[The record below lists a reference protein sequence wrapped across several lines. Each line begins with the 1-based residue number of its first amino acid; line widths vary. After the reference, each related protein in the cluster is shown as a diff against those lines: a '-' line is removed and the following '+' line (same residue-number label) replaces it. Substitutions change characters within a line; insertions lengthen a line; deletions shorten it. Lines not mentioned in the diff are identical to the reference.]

1 MATTRVCA
9 FCQQTANLTGE
20 HLFAE
25 WVDKLLTKS
34 TSHYVFTDID
44 PKDSS
49 VRRFGGRH
57 LDRTFKCVC
66 KNCNNGW
73 MSDIDNEARDVLK
86 DVILYRARVSFL
98 ASGIR
103 SIAKFTMKNALV
115 ADYMHH
121 TPFFSERQRKQFKE
135 NRELL
140 PGTHAWFGG
149 VVTGRRKKTGLYKL
163 SYGEPPS
170 ETRHGAK
177 LCVFTWSA
185 ECLLLQLVAARW
197 TNLLDLANGWPEL

>member
-1 MATTRVCA
+1 M
-9 FCQQTANLTGE
+9 N
-20 HLFAE
+20 
-25 WVDKLLTKS
+25 
-34 TSHYVFTDID
+34 
-44 PKDSS
+44 
-49 VRRFGGRH
+49 
-57 LDRTFKCVC
+57 
-66 KNCNNGW
+66 
-73 MSDIDNEARDVLK
+73 DIDNEARNVLK

-197 TNLLDLANGWPEL
+197 TNLLDLANGWPELAQDPRSNRIMCPFWPIPLERHATWPPQQNISQDHLERVADRFKFVRLS